1 VADSYNMA
9 LRKIDSDN
17 VTTIYR
23 ATSMQLY
30 SVFLKNG
37 TVYFVQGQNSLY
49 ILENNAT
56 FLLYE
61 FVNPISSDTF
71 FVGEDG
77 IWLPDVALL
86 FLNFTTGN
94 FTLVAGN
101 GYNGNVIYGKAV
113 NTPMGMITSVA
124 VHEGFIY
131 IIQNGVIDV
140 ISPTGTISPFF
151 GSYGPFLEGI
161 DSSSMAVTA
170 PSALITS
177 ESIFRMA

>member
-1 VADSYNMA
+1 
-9 LRKIDSDN
+9 
-17 VTTIYR
+17 
-23 ATSMQLY
+23 MQLCG
-30 SVFLKNG
+30 VFLKNG
-37 TVYFVQGQNSLY
+37 TVYFVFNQYYLY
-49 ILENNAT
+49 SLENNAT
-56 FLLYE
+56 LLLYH
-61 FVNPISSDTF
+61 FVAPVSSATNF

-77 IWLPDVALL
+77 IWVPDVTLV
-86 FLNFTTGN
+86 FLNFTTRDI
-94 FTLVAGN
+94 TLVAGN
-101 GYNGNVIYGKAV
+101 GYYGNVIYGKAV
-113 NTPMGMITSVA
+113 DTPMGMLTSVA